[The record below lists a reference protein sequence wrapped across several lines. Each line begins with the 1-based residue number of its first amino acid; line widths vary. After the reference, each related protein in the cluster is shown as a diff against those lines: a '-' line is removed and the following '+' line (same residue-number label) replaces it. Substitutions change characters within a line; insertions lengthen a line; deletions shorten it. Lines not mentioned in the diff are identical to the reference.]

1 VAPLKRLTAK
11 AWMLALISVVA
22 ATLTAESLYQSGWA
36 MGAEHLYSDFWHR
49 LAGKRH
55 VPEHVALVMVD
66 DASLAAHPDDPLVF
80 WTPYFAH
87 AIATLKAVGVT
98 TVALDYSF
106 SVSPERWIEQLK
118 LSRQDNPLRDYDRR
132 FRQELNAD
140 NVLMASFRTGDGRA
154 MEDFLLPSPD
164 YLLALP
170 DYDIP
175 GHLGLANL
183 RTDPDGTVRRFGPTE
198 AEMGLARREGWP
210 TLSFGMLAAIRHTRQ
225 DPRADTWQFGNRRL
239 TAHDDLNI
247 AYGGPPGTVSKLSFE
262 RLLAPGALVDPAVMA
277 LASKVV
283 IVGAG
288 FSGNNDVHSTPYS
301 TNLAGA
307 QALMPGPEIQ
317 ANLIETLLTGRFVDD
332 VSPMGRL
339 LAFIGS
345 FALLA
350 FLGVRLSPWQV
361 IAMLAGIA
369 GLAAAAG
376 YQLFLRD
383 LLFPIAHLQ
392 IGLVVVLT
400 GLASLRLSREQRER
414 ARIGKMFGRYVS
426 DQVMT
431 ALLASP
437 ELPELG
443 GKAVTVTVLFSDIRN
458 FTTIS
463 ERLSAKEVV
472 EMLNTYFERAC
483 GVLLKEGAT
492 IDKFIG
498 DAIMAEFGAPLPQ
511 PDHALRALRAAVA
524 LHAVAVEFR
533 QWMAVRFVGRELP
546 EFDIGVGIHSGEA
559 VIGNIGSSIRM
570 EYTAIG
576 DTVNLA
582 SRLEGKT
589 KETHCAILASDDAI
603 SMAGTSVK
611 TGSCHELTVKGRSQ
625 PVVAWEILSA
635 TR

>member
-1 VAPLKRLTAK
+1 VVPLKRLTTK

-22 ATLTAESLYQSGWA
+22 ATLTAESLYQAGWA
-36 MGAEHLYSDFWHR
+36 MGAEHLYSDLWHR

-55 VPEHVALVMVD
+55 VPEHVAVVMVD
-66 DASLAAHPDDPLVF
+66 DPSLAAHPDDPLVF
-80 WTPYFAH
+80 WTPYFAR
-87 AIATLKAVGVT
+87 AIATLKAAGVK

-106 SVSPERWIEQLK
+106 SVSPERWIEQLD
-118 LSRQDNPLRDYDRR
+118 LPHRNNPLRDYDRP
-132 FRQELNAD
+132 FRQQLNSD
-140 NVLMASFRTGDGRA
+140 DVLMASFRTGDGKQV
-154 MEDFLLPSPD
+154 EDFLLPSPD

-198 AEMGLARREGWP
+198 ADAVIARREGFP
-210 TLSFGMLAAIRHTRQ
+210 ALSFGMLAAIRFSGQ
-225 DPRADTWQFGNRRL
+225 DPHAATWQFGNRRL
-239 TAHDDLNI
+239 TPDDDLKI
-247 AYGGPPGTVSKLSFE
+247 AYGGPPGTVTKISFE
-262 RLLAPGALVDPAVMA
+262 RLLASDALADPAIKA
-277 LASKVV
+277 LAGKVV

-301 TNLAGA
+301 TNIAGA
-307 QALMPGPEIQ
+307 QDLMPGPEIQ
-317 ANLIETLLTGRFVDD
+317 ANLVETLLAGRFVDD
-332 VSPMGRL
+332 VPAPWR
-339 LAFIGS
+339 AFAFVAS

-350 FLGVRLSPWQV
+350 FLGVRLSPWQAIALMAV
-361 IAMLAGIA
+361 IAALSAFTGHV
-369 GLAAAAG
+369 
-376 YQLFLRD
+376 LFGHD
-383 LLFPIAHLQ
+383 LLFPVAHLQ
-392 IGLVVVLT
+392 IGLAVVLT
-400 GLASLRLSREQRER
+400 GLAALRLSREQRER

-443 GKAVTVTVLFSDIRN
+443 GQATTVTVLFSDIRN
-458 FTTIS
+458 FTTLS
-463 ERLSAKEVV
+463 ERLSAREVV

-483 GVLLKEGAT
+483 DVLLKEGAT

-524 LHAVAVEFR
+524 LHAVAVDFR
-533 QWMAVRFVGRELP
+533 AWMSARFVGRSLP
-546 EFDIGVGIHSGEA
+546 EFDVGVGIHSGEA
-559 VIGNIGSSIRM
+559 VIGNIGSSSRM

-589 KETHCAILASDDAI
+589 KETHCAILASIDTVSAVG
-603 SMAGTSVK
+603 AAVR
-611 TGSCHELTVKGRSQ
+611 TGSRHILTVKGRSE
-625 PVVAWEILSA
+625 PVEAFEILA
-635 TR
+635 VTP

>member
-1 VAPLKRLTAK
+1 MVPLRRLTTT

-22 ATLTAESLYQSGWA
+22 ATLSAEALYWGGWA
-36 MGAEHLYSDFWHR
+36 MGAEHLYSDLWHR

-66 DASLAAHPDDPLVF
+66 DPSLAAHPDEPLVF
-80 WTPYFAH
+80 WTPYFAR
-87 AIATLKAVGVT
+87 AIATLKAAGVK

-118 LSRQDNPLRDYDRR
+118 LPRLNNPLRDYDRL
-132 FRQELNAD
+132 FRQELNGD
-140 NVLMASFRTGDGRA
+140 DVLMASFRTRDGNQV
-154 MEDFLLPSPD
+154 EDFLLPSPD

-198 AEMGLARREGWP
+198 ADVAIARREGLP
-210 TLSFGMLAAIRHTRQ
+210 ALSFGMLAAIRFTGQ
-225 DPRADTWQFGNRRL
+225 DPRADAWQFGNRRL
-239 TAHDDLNI
+239 TPDDDLTI
-247 AYGGPPGTVSKLSFE
+247 AYGGPPGTVTKISFE
-262 RLLAPGALVDPAVMA
+262 RLLAPDALADPAIKA
-277 LASKVV
+277 LAGKVV

-317 ANLIETLLTGRFVDD
+317 ANVVETLLAGRFVDD
-332 VSPMGRL
+332 VAAVWRAV
-339 LAFIGS
+339 AFVGS
-345 FALLA
+345 FAFLA
-350 FLGVRLSPWQV
+350 FVGVRLSPWKAIALLGV
-361 IAMLAGIA
+361 IAAVAAIA
-369 GLAAAAG
+369 GYL
-376 YQLFLRD
+376 LFGQG
-383 LLFPIAHLQ
+383 LLFPVAHLQ
-392 IGLVVVLT
+392 IGLVIVLT
-400 GLASLRLSREQRER
+400 GLAALRLSREERER

-431 ALLASP
+431 ALLASS

-443 GKAVTVTVLFSDIRN
+443 GKATTVTVLFSDIRN

-483 GVLLKEGAT
+483 AVLLKEGAT

-524 LHAVAVEFR
+524 LHAAAVDFR
-533 QWMAVRFVGRELP
+533 HWMRERFAGRELP
-546 EFDIGVGIHSGEA
+546 EFDVGVGIHSGEA
-559 VIGNIGSSIRM
+559 VIGNIGSSTRM

-589 KETHCAILASDDAI
+589 KETHCVILASFDTVSA
-603 SMAGTSVK
+603 AGPGVQ
-611 TGSCHELTVKGRSQ
+611 TGARHELMVKGRSQ
-625 PVVAWEILSA
+625 PVVALEILSV
-635 TR
+635 TP